1 MEITVIKALFNGA
14 LFGFA
19 LYLVGAT
26 NRKNLIEMLQL
37 KDLRLMKSIL
47 FAIGFASVLIFI
59 SFYLGIIP
67 EERFSIKTMYWGVIL
82 GAGILAIGFGAI
94 GLCPGTG
101 LGALTSG
108 YWKAIIVI
116 LGGLLGS
123 YLFAQSYHF
132 LDSLGL
138 FKPLLGGKT
147 TLFQIS
153 EKYPALLDIGP
164 WGGIVVGAI
173 FIGVAYLLPE
183 KFQKN

>member
-108 YWKAIIVI
+108 YWKAIIV
-116 LGGLLGS
+116 
-123 YLFAQSYHF
+123 
-132 LDSLGL
+132 
-138 FKPLLGGKT
+138 
-147 TLFQIS
+147 
-153 EKYPALLDIGP
+153 
-164 WGGIVVGAI
+164 
-173 FIGVAYLLPE
+173 
-183 KFQKN
+183 